1 MIVGIHKEICAILTC
16 LNVKDIFNQT
26 LTRAIKIKAYKN
38 NICFKIPQKKI
49 CFKFFRFLSKVNF
62 KSSLYFLCYV
72 MENIVRKQDEGN
84 KWFITQQEY
93 SGIEITVI
101 SSDPGVALFLGKR

>member
-1 MIVGIHKEICAILTC
+1 
-16 LNVKDIFNQT
+16 
-26 LTRAIKIKAYKN
+26 
-38 NICFKIPQKKI
+38 
-49 CFKFFRFLSKVNF
+49 
-62 KSSLYFLCYV
+62 

-101 SSDPGVALFLGKR
+101 SSDPAPLKPLSDQYCGRKFVFLD

>member
-1 MIVGIHKEICAILTC
+1 
-16 LNVKDIFNQT
+16 
-26 LTRAIKIKAYKN
+26 
-38 NICFKIPQKKI
+38 
-49 CFKFFRFLSKVNF
+49 
-62 KSSLYFLCYV
+62 

-101 SSDPGVALFLGKR
+101 SSDPGTLETFI